1 MKKLA
6 SQLFPRKNRNES
18 IMLTSG
24 FFGFFTDRNGPL
36 GFWTFIRNV
45 PNRVLNFK
53 PGKVVFQIFSFFKI
67 LGIYNL
73 CISKL

>member
-6 SQLFPRKNRNES
+6 SQHFPRKNRNDS
-18 IMLTSG
+18 IMVTSG
-24 FFGFFTDRNGPL
+24 FFEFFTDRNGPL
-36 GFWTFIRNV
+36 GFWTFLINV
-45 PNRVLNFK
+45 QNRVLNFK